1 MEVGAYCTPSSAG
14 PAQERSPLACGQAT
28 AKPQA
33 AACQASLFGPR
44 TSQVLRVEQEDSLKK
59 TFIAARNIIGIAGLL
74 LAGYVIVTS
83 LPDMGR
89 YIKISQM

>member
-1 MEVGAYCTPSSAG
+1 M
-14 PAQERSPLACGQAT
+14 
-28 AKPQA
+28 
-33 AACQASLFGPR
+33 
-44 TSQVLRVEQEDSLKK
+44 LRVEQEDSLKK

-89 YIKISQM
+89 YIKMSQM